1 MSLNSTS
8 FNAKRHL
15 KAMESIRILIVE
27 DESLVARDIE
37 NMVMSLGY
45 EVCGIASTGDEAVEN
60 AALFRPDLILM
71 DVIIKGTLD
80 GIAAAEKIGDAFHIP
95 VIYVTSYAD
104 ELTLRRAKT
113 TETFGYILKPF
124 DERELKIAIEMAF
137 YKSRMGMK
145 LREREEWLSALLKS
159 IGEGVIATNKEG
171 LITFMNPLAEKL
183 TGWRQEEALRKPLP
197 EVFNTIEAPGEQ
209 DEERKGE
216 EKVRD
221 GQIKVLTKMILCAK
235 DGISFP
241 IEETMMPLSN
251 SRRNSSG
258 QVLVFRDISARKRA
272 EMELKESWEK
282 LHQALEG
289 TIQAMALTI
298 EIRDPYTAGHQ
309 RRVSKLSCAIAREM
323 GMSENQVEGL
333 RVAGDIH
340 DIGKIYVPA
349 EILSKPGQITAIEYG
364 IIKTHPQV
372 GYDILKTIKFPWP
385 VAQIVLQHHERLD
398 GSGYPLGLSRDQ
410 ILKEARILSVADIV
424 EAMSSHRPYRPAQG
438 IGKALEE
445 IVQNKGLFYDADVVE
460 TCVKLF
466 QTMNFRFDEKTA
478 PIP

>member
-1 MSLNSTS
+1 
-8 FNAKRHL
+8 
-15 KAMESIRILIVE
+15 MEKIRILIVE

-37 NMVMSLGY
+37 NMARSLGY
-45 EVCGIASTGDEAVEN
+45 EVSGIATTGDQAVEQ
-60 AALFRPDLILM
+60 ASRSRPDIILM
-71 DVIIKGTLD
+71 DVIIKGSLD
-80 GIAAAEKIGDAFHIP
+80 GIAAAEKIWESHHIP
-95 VIYVTSYAD
+95 VIYVTAYAD
-104 ELTLRRAKT
+104 ELTVKRATT
-113 TETFGYILKPF
+113 TEHFGYILKPF
-124 DERELKIAIEMAF
+124 DERELKIAIEMGF

-159 IGEGVIATNKEG
+159 IGDGVIATDRDG

-183 TGWRQEEALRKPLP
+183 TGWQQQEALRRPLTDVFSAVEVEVEGVAAIKPGEDGSENP
-197 EVFNTIEAPGEQ
+197 AQKNTEVFLSSKEG
-209 DEERKGE
+209 K
-216 EKVRD
+216 K
-221 GQIKVLTKMILCAK
+221 
-235 DGISFP
+235 FP
-241 IEETMMPLSN
+241 IEETIMPLNN
-251 SRRNSSG
+251 SGQNSSG
-258 QVLVFRDISARKRA
+258 HVLVFRDISGRKQT
-272 EMELKESWEK
+272 EKDLKDSWEQ

-309 RRVSKLSCAIAREM
+309 RRVSRLSCAMAREI
-323 GMSENQVEGL
+323 GMPENQIEGL

-385 VAQIVLQHHERLD
+385 VALIVLQHHERLD
-398 GSGYPLGLSRDQ
+398 GSGYPLGLSGNN

-438 IGKALEE
+438 IDKALEE
-445 IVQNKGLFYDADVVE
+445 IIQNKGVFYDTDAVE
-460 TCVKLF
+460 ACVKLF
-466 QTMNFRFDEKTA
+466 QERDFRFDQARAQVESA
-478 PIP
+478 L